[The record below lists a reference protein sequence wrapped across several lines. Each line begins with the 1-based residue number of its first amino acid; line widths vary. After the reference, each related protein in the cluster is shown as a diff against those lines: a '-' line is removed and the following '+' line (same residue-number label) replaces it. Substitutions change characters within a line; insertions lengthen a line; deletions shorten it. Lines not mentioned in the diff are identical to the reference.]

1 MLCAV
6 EQERLHQMTQTERA
20 FWARGIRPAGMDEV
34 GRGPLR
40 GPWCRRA
47 SSSHR
52 SRSSNTS
59 TISKN
64 FPAARR
70 EKLYPIIKQSA
81 VACGS
86 GWVWQDEIDEIN
98 ILNATKKAFC
108 MAYAEVLTDCTHVLV
123 DALEGLNISAAQHPI
138 VHGDALSYLIAAASI
153 LAKVERDAYMVRMH
167 EIYPQYGSARNK
179 GYGTAEHIAA
189 IREYGLCPLH
199 RKSFIKGI
207 TEEPL

>member
-1 MLCAV
+1 MLCVV

-20 FWARGIRPAGMDEV
+20 FWAHGIRPAGMDEV
-34 GRGPLR
+34 GRGPLA
-40 GPWCRRA
+40 GPVVSACVVLPPEPLIEYV
-47 SSSHR
+47 
-52 SRSSNTS
+52 ND
-59 TISKN
+59 SKKLS
-64 FPAARR
+64 AARR
-70 EKLYPIIKQSA
+70 EKLYPIIKESA
-81 VACGS
+81 VACGF

-108 MAYAEVLTDCTHVLV
+108 LAYADMLTDCTHVLV

-167 EIYPQYGSARNK
+167 EIYPQYSFARNK

-189 IREYGLCPLH
+189 IREYGPCPLH